1 MDNKKFNG
9 GKRYNNSR
17 GNDRPRNEKMT
28 FPIATTYYTKA
39 GQSWNEMDT
48 QTVDDVITSLKAND
62 GFKLLSVPVQSTRAA
77 LLDDS
82 ERRGFSVSGYITD
95 FDMNERSVE
104 INVYSTYVGDVKRIA
119 NTLYLNPRIISDR
132 DGNFVSFSNFDLMVA
147 DQ

>member
-9 GKRYNNSR
+9 GKRYNNR

-62 GFKLLSVPVQSTRAA
+62 VFKLLNVPVQITRAA

-82 ERRGFSVSGYITD
+82 EKRGFSVIGYITD

-104 INVYSTYVGDVKRIA
+104 INVYSTYVGDVKRIS

>member
-9 GKRYNNSR
+9 GKRYNNR

-39 GQSWNEMDT
+39 GQSWNKMDT

-62 GFKLLSVPVQSTRAA
+62 VFKLLNVPVQITRAV

-82 ERRGFSVSGYITD
+82 EKRGFSVIGYITD
-95 FDMNERSVE
+95 LDMNERSVE